1 MEQQIFRLDSSNVLA
16 LDPWLPVGF
25 LFFFLF
31 FVTDFLSNFRV
42 EPFFDFF
49 FGFDLFDLVDIFDDF
64 SVRFLSD
71 FFFDSS
77 EIFRSFFPFFLSFE
91 RHFSYH
97 VDQNIYYLIIYL
109 HW

>member
-42 EPFFDFF
+42 EPFFDLFL
-49 FGFDLFDLVDIFDDF
+49 GFDLFDMVNIFDDF

-77 EIFRSFFPFFLSFE
+77 ENFRSFFPFFLSFA
-91 RHFSYH
+91 RHFSY
-97 VDQNIYYLIIYL
+97 QGR
-109 HW
+109 